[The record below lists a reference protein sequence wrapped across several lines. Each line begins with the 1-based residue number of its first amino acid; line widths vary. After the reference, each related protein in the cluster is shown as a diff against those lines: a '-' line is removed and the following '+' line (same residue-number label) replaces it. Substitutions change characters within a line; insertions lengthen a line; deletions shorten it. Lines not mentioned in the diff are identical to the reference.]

1 MISIACSKLN
11 VGDIIRFCLI
21 YFFAQNSVFRRHSE
35 NAEAVISASR
45 ALAALAAVS
54 KGNAGWLGP
63 LGACESLLLAHD
75 RHAAD
80 KKVVSA
86 IWNAVGTLCSYNRER
101 FSNLG
106 TAQYVVSS
114 LQLHFQSN
122 VNLGSEGAS
131 SSALASSASYAIG
144 RLCEPLHG
152 AAGPGGLHNR
162 RALHAAGCCEIL
174 ATVLL
179 REHSNITAATNI
191 FRAISTMS
199 NGLYSAKVSSI
210 NLSLRFLKFCPFS

>member
-1 MISIACSKLN
+1 M
-11 VGDIIRFCLI
+11 
-21 YFFAQNSVFRRHSE
+21 FFTQNSVFRHHCE

-80 KKVVSA
+80 KRVVSA

-106 TAQYVVSS
+106 CAQYVVSS

-122 VNLGSEGAS
+122 VDLGSDSTS
-131 SSALASSASYAIG
+131 SSALASSAAYAIG
-144 RLCEPLHG
+144 RLCEPLHD
-152 AAGPGGLHNR
+152 AARPVGLHNR

-199 NGLYSAKVSSI
+199 NGLYSAKVRVI
-210 NLSLRFLKFCPFS
+210 NPLHLTIYFPLGSHIRFI